1 MFIVNRQ
8 AQGHTEQ
15 AELSRLIIFMVTNLL
30 KHYNF
35 SYIPAPSSIS
45 IKYIVFF
52 LLGCWK
58 HFRIIIQNVSKS
70 SHFLS
75 WGLILWLK
83 K

>member
-15 AELSRLIIFMVTNLL
+15 AELSRLIIFRVMNLL
-30 KHYNF
+30 KHHNF
-35 SYIPAPSSIS
+35 SYIPGLSSIS
-45 IKYIVFF
+45 KRDIVFF
-52 LLGCWK
+52 FLGCWK

-70 SHFLS
+70 SRFLS